1 MYSLKEAQ
9 AMDYLLKKLH
19 YNGLLE
25 KITGNTSELKLVMV
39 FNNQYISG
47 DFIRFQE
54 GSIEQY
60 EIDGSHDYEKVK
72 YNNKEFSAYHKL
84 WASFC
89 EKYIAGGSG
98 YHFRQILDLTVIF
111 DVLNE
116 MVETI
121 SFANESIPLRP
132 VFMNIEYFNEE
143 KGPKFLYLRNQKIEI
158 ISIMKREKSING

>member
-19 YNGLLE
+19 SNRFLE
-25 KITGNTSELKLVMV
+25 QITGNTSELKLVIA

-47 DFIRFQE
+47 DFIKFQK

-60 EIDGSHDYEKVK
+60 EIDGSYDYEKVK
-72 YNNKEFSAYHKL
+72 YNNTAFPAYHKL
-84 WASFC
+84 WSSFC
-89 EKYIAGGSG
+89 DKYIANGSG
-98 YHFRQILDLTVIF
+98 YKFRQILDLTVIF
-111 DVLNE
+111 DLLNE

-121 SFANESIPLRP
+121 PFANESIPLRP

-143 KGPKFLYLRNQKIEI
+143 KGPKFLYLGNQKIEI